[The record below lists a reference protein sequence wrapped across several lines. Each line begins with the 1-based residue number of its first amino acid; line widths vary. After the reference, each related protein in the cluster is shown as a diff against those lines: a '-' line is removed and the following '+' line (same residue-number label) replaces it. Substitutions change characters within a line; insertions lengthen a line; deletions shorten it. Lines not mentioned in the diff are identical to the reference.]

1 MIPRAIAGIV
11 FVASTLAVLA
21 ARGNAQ
27 DVAEPERYRTED
39 YRAPTPTTLRG
50 ARIITTAEAE
60 ALWKAGTAAF
70 VDVMPHAPRPPD
82 LPMGTIWREKGR
94 LNIPGSIWLPDTG
107 YGELS
112 PAMEQYLRAGL
123 EQVTGGDRAKPA
135 GHLLR
140 PGLLDVVECRQAGH
154 FVGICRRRLVSRR
167 HRRLARRR
175 TPAQRGAPSA
185 ASQRVRL
192 IRAIAGS
199 RARARTGAA
208 RSEREPRTHS
218 RWSSGVLR
226 KYACPIRRG

>member
-27 DVAEPERYRTED
+27 DVAEPERYRSED

-112 PAMEQYLRAGL
+112 AAIGAILASRLGAGHGRRSR
-123 EQVTGGDRAKPA
+123 QAP

-140 PGLLDVVECRQAGH
+140 PGLLDVVECRQTGH

-167 HRRLARRR
+167 HRRLAGRRSS
-175 TPAQRGAPSA
+175 AQRGAP
-185 ASQRVRL
+185 RPRP
-192 IRAIAGS
+192 
-199 RARARTGAA
+199 
-208 RSEREPRTHS
+208 SE
-218 RWSSGVLR
+218 
-226 KYACPIRRG
+226 

>member
-123 EQVTGGDRAKPA
+123 EQVTGGDRAKPLVIYCVRDCWMSWNAAKRAVALGYARVHWYPGGTDGWAAA
-135 GHLLR
+135 GLPLAEAR
-140 PGLLDVVECRQAGH
+140 P
-154 FVGICRRRLVSRR
+154 
-167 HRRLARRR
+167 HR
-175 TPAQRGAPSA
+175 
-185 ASQRVRL
+185 
-192 IRAIAGS
+192 
-199 RARARTGAA
+199 
-208 RSEREPRTHS
+208 
-218 RWSSGVLR
+218 
-226 KYACPIRRG
+226 